1 MDIGEHA
8 KGVIVNQLLSKEL
21 DQNIQLGPEQV
32 FEILSKVDQNITQD
46 GVLEAFE
53 KADQAQII
61 GQDDQEKL
69 VNLIYDREV
78 KFQEKQNE
86 L

>member
-46 GVLEAFE
+46 GVMEAFE
-53 KADQAQII
+53 KADQGQII

-78 KFQEKQNE
+78 KFHDK
-86 L
+86 

>member
-1 MDIGEHA
+1 
-8 KGVIVNQLLSKEL
+8 
-21 DQNIQLGPEQV
+21 LGPEQV

-46 GVLEAFE
+46 GVMEAFE
-53 KADQAQII
+53 KADQGQII

-78 KFQEKQNE
+78 KFNDK
-86 L
+86 